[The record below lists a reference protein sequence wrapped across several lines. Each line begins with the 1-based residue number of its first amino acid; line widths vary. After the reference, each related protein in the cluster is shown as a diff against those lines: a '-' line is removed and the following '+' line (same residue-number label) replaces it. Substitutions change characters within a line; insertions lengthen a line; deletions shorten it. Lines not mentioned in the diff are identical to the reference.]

1 QVWERV
7 ERVRADDLV
16 SAEAGDLLHEPVP
29 HLVAEVAVIDDDTLT
44 DAADDGTREMLRLHQ
59 PPLRALA
66 VGDIADDAL
75 IADDGAIRG
84 TPDDGAQQ
92 AVEPVAGPRT
102 QRHLVIPYGA
112 VLLDDARERRPRVG
126 IQVEVPCVYVHDVF
140 ARVPEELERRWVHVH
155 EPAV

>member
-1 QVWERV
+1 VDRAHPAGMPRVGNHELRVGRVHRLTGEGALEQRIETLLAQVWERV

-75 IADDGAIRG
+75 IADD
-84 TPDDGAQQ
+84 
-92 AVEPVAGPRT
+92 
-102 QRHLVIPYGA
+102 
-112 VLLDDARERRPRVG
+112 
-126 IQVEVPCVYVHDVF
+126 
-140 ARVPEELERRWVHVH
+140 
-155 EPAV
+155 